1 MVIAPPVTA
10 SASHSRV
17 FRLARAPILPSLLPR
32 QRQLPDRPRRHLSPR
47 PREAQVLHRRP
58 ADDGDGDERQGA
70 HPDQP
75 GREPGGGHQAGGH
88 LPRHHLPHHVVRGG
102 AGRTPLGDDRFDGA
116 GHDGAPRSEG
126 GAVGGAVRARGAA
139 AAGRRLAAGQGGQQ
153 AEFAAPGPGARRPP
167 RQQEQ
172 RRSDGER
179 A

>member
-1 MVIAPPVTA
+1 VTA

-126 GAVGGAVRARGAA
+126 GAVGVLFVLGVLLLLVAVWRLVRGAN
-139 AAGRRLAAGQGGQQ
+139 RLSSLHL
-153 AEFAAPGPGARRPP
+153 APGHVGPP
-167 RQQEQ
+167 ANKNKDVPMGNVPRY
-172 RRSDGER
+172 
-179 A
+179 